1 MTCLKIELVN
11 NTSDISDS
19 CLWKSDIVLFGNNT
33 KKKIIINKI
42 DFKSFII
49 YEIDVLTAF
58 WLLPNSLN
66 FYSSP
71 YAFSAPSIISPM
83 L

>member
-1 MTCLKIELVN
+1 MIHAYGKVI
-11 NTSDISDS
+11 
-19 CLWKSDIVLFGNNT
+19 LFYLEIIQ
-33 KKKIIINKI
+33 KKKKIINKI

>member
-1 MTCLKIELVN
+1 MILV
-11 NTSDISDS
+11 IHAYG
-19 CLWKSDIVLFGNNT
+19 KVILFYLEIIQ
-33 KKKIIINKI
+33 KKIIINKI

-71 YAFSAPSIISPM
+71 YAFSGPSIISPM

>member
-1 MTCLKIELVN
+1 MILV
-11 NTSDISDS
+11 IHAYG
-19 CLWKSDIVLFGNNT
+19 KVILFYLEIIQ
-33 KKKIIINKI
+33 KKKKINKI